1 MVRGNSLH
9 MSVRQS
15 RSRRN
20 TPRAN
25 IPNIE
30 SSWKRLYK
38 YTFIVL
44 IISIVS
50 TIPIFFE
57 FETITDSESKT
68 SEIDVTNLRTNVNY
82 VIFYKNGFEGV
93 FLVVLPF
100 VVMVCLNAK
109 ITCQLVNSRN
119 IRGFGSEQR
128 AKREMNLAKVLIAM
142 DLAFLL
148 SNLGRVTVNLWEI
161 SHAAKLE
168 ECLRKDSQFK
178 VRTCNNRQSEVYS
191 KITCLSINYDI

>member
-1 MVRGNSLH
+1 

-57 FETITDSESKT
+57 FETTTDSESAI
-68 SEIDVTNLRTNVNY
+68 SQLDVTNLRTNGNY
-82 VIFYKNGFEGV
+82 VIFYKNGFEGI

-100 VVMVCLNAK
+100 VMMLCLNAK
-109 ITCQLVNSRN
+109 MIYQMANARN
-119 IRGFGSEQR
+119 LRSFGSERR
-128 AKREMNLAKVLIAM
+128 AKKEMNLAKVLIAM
-142 DLAFLL
+142 DLAFVIC
-148 SNLGRVTVNLWEI
+148 NLGRVIVNMWEI
-161 SHAAKLE
+161 FHAEGLK
-168 ECLRKDSQFK
+168 ECLQIDSEYK
-178 VRTCNNRQSEVYS
+178 VR
-191 KITCLSINYDI
+191 

>member
-1 MVRGNSLH
+1 MVRGDSFH

-20 TPRAN
+20 ASRVN
-25 IPNIE
+25 VPNIE

-57 FETITDSESKT
+57 FERITDSESKK

-109 ITCQLVNSRN
+109 IICRLANKRN

-128 AKREMNLAKVLIAM
+128 AKKEKNLAKVLIAM

-161 SHAAKLE
+161 SHVGKLK

-178 VRTCNNRQSEVYS
+178 VSLYNISNLNHIL
-191 KITCLSINYDI
+191 K

>member
-1 MVRGNSLH
+1 
-9 MSVRQS
+9 MSVRQR
-15 RSRRN
+15 RSVRQRTSSN
-20 TPRAN
+20 LN
-25 IPNIE
+25 IRHIE
-30 SSWKRLYK
+30 PARKRFYK
-38 YTFIVL
+38 YSFIVL
-44 IISIVS
+44 MISIVS

-57 FETITDSESKT
+57 FVRITDSKSKK

-109 ITCQLVNSRN
+109 IICRLTNTRN
-119 IRGFGSEQR
+119 IRGFGSELR
-128 AKREMNLAKVLIAM
+128 AKKEMNLAKVLIAM
-142 DLAFLL
+142 DLAFLI

-161 SHAAKLE
+161 SHIGKIK

-178 VRTCNNRQSEVYS
+178 VRSYNIRQS
-191 KITCLSINYDI
+191 

>member
-1 MVRGNSLH
+1 MVRGDSFQR
-9 MSVRQS
+9 SVRPS

-20 TPRAN
+20 AARVN
-25 IPNIE
+25 IPNNE

-57 FETITDSESKT
+57 FVRITDSESKE

-109 ITCQLVNSRN
+109 IICRLTNTRN
-119 IRGFGSEQR
+119 IRGFGSELR
-128 AKREMNLAKVLIAM
+128 AKKEMNLAKVLIAM

-161 SHAAKLE
+161 SHIGKIK

-178 VRTCNNRQSEVYS
+178 VRLYNIRQA
-191 KITCLSINYDI
+191 